1 MTAGGAT
8 PCAVSALVCT
18 RHRAESLVRAV
29 RSLLQGDGDFELI
42 VMDQSD
48 GPESEQALGVFK
60 SDRRLRYVRSG
71 ARGKGAAL
79 NEGIRLATG
88 DVVVCTDD
96 DCEAPP
102 GWIVDMARIMASH
115 PEVAVLF
122 CNVLAPPYD
131 RSQGYVPAYQRTT
144 DRRLSSVA
152 QARNGLGL
160 GAGMALR
167 RKVMLEFGG
176 LDETFG
182 PGARFGSGDDWD
194 ISLRA
199 MLRGWH
205 VYDTAELSV
214 LHHGFRTLAEG
225 RAHALRDW
233 VAIGALCAK
242 PIRAGHGSAVTLAA
256 SMFVVEALWPP
267 TRDLLRLRRPSGLSR
282 ILGFMQGFA
291 GGLRTPVD
299 RRTLL
304 FRRS

>member
-1 MTAGGAT
+1 MCRLGAGLHT
-8 PCAVSALVCT
+8 PSRRIAGPRCALTPA
-18 RHRAESLVRAV
+18 
-29 RSLLQGDGDFELI
+29 GDGDFELI

-102 GWIVDMARIMASH
+102 GWIVDMARIMESH

-122 CNVLAPPYD
+122 CNVVAPPYD

-182 PGARFGSGDDWD
+182 PGARFASGDDWD

-214 LHHGFRTLAEG
+214 LHHGFRTLTEG

-242 PIRAGHGSAVTLAA
+242 PIRAGHASAVTLAA
-256 SMFVVEALWPP
+256 WMLVVEALWPP
-267 TRDLLRLRRPSGLSR
+267 ARDLLRLRRPSGLSR
-282 ILGFMQGFA
+282 IQGFIQGFA

-299 RRTLL
+299 RKTLL
-304 FRRS
+304 YRRC